1 MADIIPVLDS
11 TSLQDDTFY
20 TSIIKDNLEQRIL
33 VLNEEITSD
42 LIERFVL
49 FILKWNRE
57 DKGRASKDRQPIR
70 LYINSDGGDVM
81 VALNLIDVILASKTP
96 VYAIGLGTI
105 ASAAYYIYLAGHKR
119 FAFRNSAFLQ
129 HDGGMT
135 ISNSNSKAKDTMRFF
150 DNVDAR
156 IKEYVLKVTS
166 MTDEWYE
173 DHYTQEYWM
182 FADEAQSLG
191 IVDKIATTLDEVF

>member
-57 DKGRASKDRQPIR
+57 DKGRASKDRKPIR

-81 VALNLIDVILASKTP
+81 VALNLIDVISKD
-96 VYAIGLGTI
+96 AL
-105 ASAAYYIYLAGHKR
+105 YLAGSQLFDISKR
-119 FAFRNSAFLQ
+119 LIFKF
-129 HDGGMT
+129 
-135 ISNSNSKAKDTMRFF
+135 
-150 DNVDAR
+150 
-156 IKEYVLKVTS
+156 
-166 MTDEWYE
+166 
-173 DHYTQEYWM
+173 
-182 FADEAQSLG
+182 
-191 IVDKIATTLDEVF
+191 TL